1 MTETVYVPAGV
12 PGFDGP
18 LLPLLHETIAK
29 AMQVRNTHDANRNAN
44 LRFSFFA
51 QSAATM
57 KVRKTV
63 SHKATTGKVG
73 RLLGRAGKISDGA
86 VVVIVRVEVVEPEPG
101 VTLAGEK
108 EHDASDGNPEHAR
121 DTAFV
126 NAPNCWPTE
135 IV

>member
-1 MTETVYVPAGV
+1 MYIPAGV
-12 PGFDGP
+12 PGLVGP
-18 LLPLLHETIAK
+18 LLPLPHETIAN
-29 AMQVRNTHDANRNAN
+29 AMQASNTHDANRNAN
-44 LRFSFFA
+44 SRFSFFA
-51 QSAATM
+51 QSVAIM
-57 KVRKTV
+57 KLRNRLRN
-63 SHKATTGKVG
+63 KASIGKVG
-73 RLLGRAGKISDGA
+73 RLLGRIVKISDGA

-126 NAPNCWPTE
+126 NAPNCWPIE